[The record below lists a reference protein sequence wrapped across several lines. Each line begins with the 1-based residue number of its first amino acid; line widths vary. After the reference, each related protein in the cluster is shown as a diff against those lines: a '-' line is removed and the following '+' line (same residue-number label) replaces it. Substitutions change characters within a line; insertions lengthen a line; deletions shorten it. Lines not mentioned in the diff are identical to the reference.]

1 MLIRTQDRL
10 ALINSYS
17 YYKIEIKDI
26 SIIRE
31 KHNYVIIACKDDEDD
46 EDEIILGAYS
56 SEENAIDA
64 LTYIQECTYLCK
76 VEMYMPLE
84 KDGELLK

>member
-26 SIIRE
+26 SFIRE
-31 KHNYVIIACKDDEDD
+31 KHDYVIIACKD
-46 EDEIILGAYS
+46 EDEIILGTYS

-64 LTYIQECTYLCK
+64 LAYIQECTYLCK

-84 KDGELLK
+84 RDGELVK

>member
-1 MLIRTQDRL
+1 MWIRTQDRL

-31 KHNYVIIACKDDEDD
+31 KHDYVIIACKD
-46 EDEIILGAYS
+46 EDEIILGTYS

-64 LTYIQECTYLCK
+64 LAYIQECTYLCK

-84 KDGELLK
+84 RDGELLK

>member
-31 KHNYVIIACKDDEDD
+31 KHNYVIIACKDDED
-46 EDEIILGAYS
+46 EIILGAYS

-64 LTYIQECTYLCK
+64 LAYIQECTYLCK

>member
-26 SIIRE
+26 SLIRE
-31 KHNYVIIACKDDEDD
+31 KHDYVIIACKD
-46 EDEIILGAYS
+46 EDEIILGTYS

-64 LTYIQECTYLCK
+64 LAYIQECTYLCK

>member
-26 SIIRE
+26 SLIRE
-31 KHNYVIIACKDDEDD
+31 KHDYVIIACKD
-46 EDEIILGAYS
+46 EDEIILGTYS

-64 LTYIQECTYLCK
+64 LAYIQECTYLCK

-84 KDGELLK
+84 RDGELVK

>member
-31 KHNYVIIACKDDEDD
+31 IHNYVIIACKDD

-64 LTYIQECTYLCK
+64 LAYIQECTYLCK
-76 VEMYMPLE
+76 AEMYMPLE